1 MLELHQKHPVLG
13 LDSLYHLLKPK
24 FGCSRKR
31 VYCQMRL
38 AGITSVRCWTYKATT
53 NSSIAPHCVQS
64 PYTKLFERPNQAWV
78 GDITYISPGED
89 RCYPALVKDLCARKI
104 VGYTFSG
111 RIDTVLTLEAMD
123 MAIRRGKPS
132 KGLIFHGDGGV
143 QYAIMTFRKWLESY
157 GIR

>member
-1 MLELHQKHPVLG
+1 M
-13 LDSLYHLLKPK
+13 
-24 FGCSRKR
+24 
-31 VYCQMRL
+31 
-38 AGITSVRCWTYKATT
+38 
-53 NSSIAPHCVQS
+53 
-64 PYTKLFERPNQAWV
+64 
-78 GDITYISPGED
+78 SPGED